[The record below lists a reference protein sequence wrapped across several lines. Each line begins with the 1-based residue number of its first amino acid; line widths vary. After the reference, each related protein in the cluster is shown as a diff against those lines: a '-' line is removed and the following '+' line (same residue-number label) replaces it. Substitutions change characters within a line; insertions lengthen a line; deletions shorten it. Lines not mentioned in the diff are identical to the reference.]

1 MTDEPAVLSER
12 EIEVL
17 KLVATGAS
25 NQEIARALVISPNT
39 VKVHL
44 RNIFEKLGVQS
55 RTEATMEAVRRGWVV
70 VDGAA
75 LPDNGS
81 GPIEATDAVAIPPL
95 SLPQSPVT
103 RWQRVYMLVAATLIA
118 LAAVFPALAG
128 NGAARRGDLPS
139 HRRGAKPKHAE
150 IRTQL
155 PRWSG
160 GAALP
165 SPRSR
170 LALIAGPQRLYAIG
184 GETAAGVT
192 GQVSVYDLAENRWQ
206 TAAEKPTAVSN
217 VSGALIGDRI
227 YVPGGMT
234 TDGKITAALEAFDAQ
249 TGVWESRA
257 VLPEPLAAYALA
269 TLDDRLYLFGGW
281 DGNAYRR
288 EVFIYD
294 AATDAW
300 SAATPMPEAWGFA
313 GAAAFDGLIYVAGG
327 YDGAREMADVIAYDP
342 AAESTGVEP
351 WSPARR

>member
-81 GPIEATDAVAIPPL
+81 GPIEAADAVAIPPL
-95 SLPQSPVT
+95 SLPRSPVA
-103 RWQRVYMLVAATLIA
+103 RWQRVYMLVAAALIA
-118 LAAVFPALAG
+118 LAAVLPALAG
-128 NGAARRGDLPS
+128 NGS
-139 HRRGAKPKHAE
+139 RGATASALSDAGKGATRAE
-150 IRTQL
+150 VRTQL

-192 GQVSVYDLAENRWQ
+192 GQVSVYDLTENRWQ

-227 YVPGGMT
+227 YVPGGIT
-234 TDGKITAALEAFDAQ
+234 ADGKVTGTLEAFDAQ

-257 VLPEPLAAYALA
+257 ALPEPRAAYALA
-269 TLDDRLYLFGGW
+269 ALDDRLYLFGGW

-288 EVFIYD
+288 EVFVYD

-300 SAATPMPEAWGFA
+300 SAATPMPE
-313 GAAAFDGLIYVAGG
+313 VAGVCRG
-327 YDGAREMADVIAYDP
+327 R
-342 AAESTGVEP
+342 GV
-351 WSPARR
+351 RRPDLRGRRL

>member
-1 MTDEPAVLSER
+1 M
-12 EIEVL
+12 
-17 KLVATGAS
+17 
-25 NQEIARALVISPNT
+25 
-39 VKVHL
+39 
-44 RNIFEKLGVQS
+44 
-55 RTEATMEAVRRGWVV
+55 
-70 VDGAA
+70 
-75 LPDNGS
+75 
-81 GPIEATDAVAIPPL
+81 
-95 SLPQSPVT
+95 
-103 RWQRVYMLVAATLIA
+103 
-118 LAAVFPALAG
+118 
-128 NGAARRGDLPS
+128 
-139 HRRGAKPKHAE
+139 
-150 IRTQL
+150 RTQL

-206 TAAEKPTAVSN
+206 TAADKPTAVSN

-234 TDGKITAALEAFDAQ
+234 RDGKVTGALEAFDAQ

-257 VLPEPLAAYALA
+257 ALPEPRAAYALA

-288 EVFIYD
+288 EVFVYD

-300 SAATPMPEAWGFA
+300 SAATPMPEARGFA
-313 GAAAFDGLIYVAGG
+313 GAAAFDGVIYVAGG
-327 YDGAREMADVIAYDP
+327 YDGASELADVIAYDP
-342 AAESTGVEP
+342 AAESTGAEP
-351 WSPARR
+351 WSPRAPMSQARAGLAMTALGPRLYVLGGESGESYGEQYDIGTGAWSRFESPVAGEWRNLAAAAHGQSIYTVGGWAGDYLDINAAYEAVIRLLLPFGSKGE